1 MTHNNPHNTKE
12 SKRYKRLS
20 SEDKQIEDLM
30 HRYMK
35 NTDKEARFRIF
46 DALSEYGSKGID
58 AINELI
64 KVTGSDELVV
74 YGLGIIKKIR

>member
-1 MTHNNPHNTKE
+1 M
-12 SKRYKRLS
+12 S

-30 HRYMK
+30 HQYMK

-46 DALSEYGSKGID
+46 DALSEYEGKGID

-64 KVTGSDELVV
+64 KVTGSDDLVV

>member
-1 MTHNNPHNTKE
+1 M
-12 SKRYKRLS
+12 S

-30 HRYMK
+30 YRYMK
-35 NTDKEARFRIF
+35 NTDKETRFRIF

>member
-1 MTHNNPHNTKE
+1 
-12 SKRYKRLS
+12 
-20 SEDKQIEDLM
+20 
-30 HRYMK
+30 MK

>member
-1 MTHNNPHNTKE
+1 MY
-12 SKRYKRLS
+12 RYL
-20 SEDKQIEDLM
+20 
-30 HRYMK
+30 K

-46 DALSEYGSKGID
+46 DALSEYESKGID